1 MNLDLNLINL
11 VLIPIGLGLL
21 GFVEPCSVGS
31 SLLFV
36 KFIEGRSRAAKISQA
51 AIFLVTRAVL
61 FGIMG
66 AGVAVFG
73 ALFID
78 LQKGGWLLLGVVYL
92 LLGVVFLIGKGGALS
107 RSIGLGMAR
116 ISDRRGSAV
125 MGVFFG
131 LNIPACSAPLVFA
144 LLGGAAVGGGN
155 TAATGFITLSLFGL
169 ALSAPLVATLFYA
182 PARKALDRLA
192 ALSVRMPFWTGMVF
206 VALGLWSIYF
216 GLFVNLEDWN
226 FA

>member
-1 MNLDLNLINL
+1 MDLDLINL

-36 KFIEGRSRAAKISQA
+36 KFIEGRSRAVKISQA
-51 AIFLVTRAVL
+51 AIFLTTRAL
-61 FGIMG
+61 FFGVMG

-78 LQKGGWLLLGVVYL
+78 LQKGGWLLLGVAYL
-92 LLGVVFLIGKGGALS
+92 LLGVVFLLGKGGAFAQS
-107 RSIGLGMAR
+107 VGVGMSR
-116 ISDRRGSAV
+116 ISDSRGSAA
-125 MGVFFG
+125 MGIFFG

-144 LLGGAAVGGGN
+144 LLGGAAIGTGS
-155 TAATGFITLSLFGL
+155 TALTGFITLALFGL

-182 PARKALDRLA
+182 PARNALDRLA
-192 ALSVRMPFWTGMVF
+192 GLSIRMPVWTGVVF
-206 VALGLWSIYF
+206 VALGFWSIYF